1 MFDWDDQEL
10 ANILWGEADEPED
23 HIVPYPEGIEKDSPP
38 VVVVNE
44 KTVANAEDGNKR
56 APEQQIQDSERNF
69 EGVELDGD
77 SSIYGSRGSEDPQ
90 PATSVAAGLIADG
103 NVAAPIQHGHED
115 PEGQCEDED
124 LGELIDNSWAD
135 IGSFDDLDRIFS
147 NDDLAANSKLGSTD
161 ELWSSSKDIIAEADE
176 SSFLALD
183 AARWEAD
190 FGIAPGDF
198 DINNESFSYES
209 SSFVPAPETPRPAYD
224 LHGVSANLDL
234 VKHGVDTGV
243 PSLDGK
249 VGTQNKLTVD
259 PSPSARMEVTPD
271 QLSHKNW
278 SKSKSKY
285 WRKINKV
292 KDRRPIYSNVQPPAA
307 AIPQC
312 DSHGAPSFLQNY
324 SSFVIAQKRSSQ
336 GPGLPY
342 PQFHNQYVASHSD
355 IYGNLNNQ
363 YAALPSVR
371 STDDNHQSALSGP
384 EADVVSI
391 NKSSETSSR
400 PMNMTPQEKIEKLRK
415 RQKIHAMLAIQKQ
428 RQQLTHQVSVAINSV
443 AHETPND
450 QRFHTESSCVPAE
463 DNLGIPNHTSFG
475 EDGNTVEDTILQ
487 QLHDIVDKVCFS
499 CTPCLF
505 TRKLW
510 DYNLIVENFV
520 LQLDIT
526 IRLCIRDS
534 LFRLAQSA
542 SQRQYVNEKSSTYTS
557 KSNTRKPDAA
567 REDTS
572 SADRLGRTPVAE
584 TETNHIDRVVAH
596 LLFHRPLDF
605 SIKPSGTP
613 ESSYTRASTGQKT
626 DTSSQQLGH
635 LTPRT
640 KHQHDPSPKGS
651 KRAFPSVELHQDDVS
666 DKFQQSDLTNVLRSL
681 DVPKQQQGN
690 KEPSQR

>member
-1 MFDWDDQEL
+1 MFDWDDEEL

-23 HIVPYPEGIEKDSPP
+23 HIVPYPEGIEKNSLP
-38 VVVVNE
+38 VVVDHE
-44 KTVANAEDGNKR
+44 KTVVNAEDGNKR

-69 EGVELDGD
+69 QGVELDGD
-77 SSIYGSRGSEDPQ
+77 SNIYGARGSEDPQ
-90 PATSVAAGLIADG
+90 PATSVAAGLIGDG
-103 NVAAPIQHGHED
+103 NVVAAIQHGHED

-124 LGELIDNSWAD
+124 LGELIDNTWAH

-147 NDDLAANSKLGSTD
+147 NDDLAANSNLGSTD

-190 FGIAPGDF
+190 LGIAPRDF

-209 SSFVPAPETPRPAYD
+209 SSFVPAPEMADYSASYD
-224 LHGVSANLDL
+224 LHGISANLDL
-234 VKHGVDTGV
+234 VEHGVDTGV
-243 PSLDGK
+243 P
-249 VGTQNKLTVD
+249 VENQNKQLTVD
-259 PSPSARMEVTPD
+259 PSPSSRMQVTPD

-278 SKSKSKY
+278 SKSKSKN

-292 KDRRPIYSNVQPPAA
+292 KDRRPMYSNIKPSVA

-312 DSHGAPSFLQNY
+312 DSHGAPSALQNY
-324 SSFVIAQKRSSQ
+324 PSFVIAKKRSSQ
-336 GPGLPY
+336 GPGVPY
-342 PQFHNQYVASHSD
+342 LQFPNQYVASRGD
-355 IYGNLNNQ
+355 IYGNLKNQ
-363 YAALPSVR
+363 CAALPLVR
-371 STDDNHQSALSGP
+371 STDDDHQSALSGP
-384 EADVVSI
+384 DTDVVSI

-400 PMNMTPQEKIEKLRK
+400 PMNMTPQEKIEKLRR

-428 RQQLTHQVSVAINSV
+428 RQQLAHQVAVAINSV
-443 AHETPND
+443 AHESTLND

-463 DNLGIPNHTSFG
+463 DNLGLPNHTSVG

-487 QLHDIVDKVCFS
+487 QLHDIVDK
-499 CTPCLF
+499 
-505 TRKLW
+505 
-510 DYNLIVENFV
+510 
-520 LQLDIT
+520 LDIT

-542 SQRQYVNEKSSTYTS
+542 SQRQYVNETSSTNA
-557 KSNTRKPDAA
+557 SNARKPDAA

-572 SADRLGRTPVAE
+572 SVDRLGRTQVAE

-613 ESSYTRASTGQKT
+613 ESSYTRASARQKT

-635 LTPRT
+635 LTPHT
-640 KHQHDPSPKGS
+640 KHQDDPSPKGS
-651 KRAFPSVELHQDDVS
+651 KRAFPSMELHQDDG
-666 DKFQQSDLTNVLRSL
+666 DKFQQSDVRTNRNS
-681 DVPKQQQGN
+681 
-690 KEPSQR
+690 KEGTKEHEN